1 MNILQQITETLKL
14 MGATPETVT
23 RPDGTTEIKVN
34 APIINNERIASNE
47 KTEN

>member
-34 APIINNERIASNE
+34 APIISGNGGTNE
-47 KTEN
+47 KAEN